1 MNDNKKL
8 PEEQQ
13 KIIDY
18 ALKELNS
25 ILKQVKNGQTPSSPK
40 ELKKIY
46 DLVSEANKQVKKQKI
61 SEDQM
66 NDLIKDIAKEIDVKK
81 EE

>member
-1 MNDNKKL
+1 MNDKKL

-18 ALKELNS
+18 ALKELQG

-46 DLVSEANKQVKKQKI
+46 NLVKSANTQLNKQKI

-66 NDLIKDIAKEIDVKK
+66 NDLIKDIAEKIDIKK
-81 EE
+81 E